1 MTEPLVSIV
10 IPTFARPDNLIRAI
24 ESVLN
29 QTYKNIEIIV
39 VDDNGK
45 DSPNQI
51 ETENLLKDYIG
62 KKISYIKHDINKNG
76 SAARNTGLYNSNGYF
91 VNFLDDD
98 DVFSPLKI
106 ELQVNKLLEFSEFD
120 ACYCN
125 SLLQGKNRNIVTHNL
140 KEGDLTL
147 DVLTGRAIFN
157 TSTILFRRKALLDI
171 NGWDESFQRHQDWEL
186 IIRFFRKY
194 KICIVSPNKQL
205 LTKIDTYNTVYKNP
219 GKSIEYR
226 EYFLAKMKDDIL
238 RTKNEKSIL
247 RWQMEDLA
255 LTMMSHGGK
264 RLGRKYFFII
274 FKYGFPSFSAFLKFL
289 YYLIGR

>member
-1 MTEPLVSIV
+1 MIEPLVSIV
-10 IPTFARPDNLIRAI
+10 IPTFARPNNLIRAI

-45 DSPNQI
+45 DTPCQI
-51 ETENLLKDYIG
+51 ETENLLKDFIG
-62 KKISYIKHDINKNG
+62 KKISYIKHEVNKNG
-76 SAARNTGLYNSNGYF
+76 SAARNTGLYNSKGYF

-98 DVFSPLKI
+98 DVFAPQKI
-106 ELQVNKLLEFSEFD
+106 EQQVNKLMKFSEFD

-125 SLLQGKNRNIVTHNL
+125 SLLQGRNRKIVTHNL

-147 DVLTGRAIFN
+147 DVLTGRVIFN

-186 IIRFFRKY
+186 IIRFFRNH
-194 KICIVSPNKQL
+194 KICIVSPDKQL

-219 GKSIEYR
+219 EKSIEYR
-226 EYFLAKMKDDIL
+226 EYFLEKMKGDIL
-238 RTKNEKSIL
+238 RTEKERSVL
-247 RWQMEDLA
+247 RWQMEDLS

-264 RLGRKYFFII
+264 FLGRKYFLKI
-274 FKYGFPSFSAFLKFL
+274 FKYGFPSFNAFLKLL
-289 YYLIGR
+289 YYFIGK

>member
-1 MTEPLVSIV
+1 MMEPLVSIV

-24 ESVLN
+24 ESVLD

-39 VDDNGK
+39 VDDNGI
-45 DSPNQI
+45 DTHYQI
-51 ETENLLKDYIG
+51 ETETLLKDYIG
-62 KKISYIKHDINKNG
+62 KNITYIKHDVNKNG
-76 SAARNTGLYNSNGYF
+76 SAARNTGLYNSKGDF
-91 VNFLDDD
+91 INFLDDD
-98 DVFSPLKI
+98 DVFDKNKI
-106 ELQVNKLLEFSEFD
+106 ELQVNKLLAFPEFD

-125 SLLQGKNRNIVTHNL
+125 SLLQGKNRNIITHNQ

-147 DVLTGRAIFN
+147 EVLTGKSVFN

-171 NGWDESFQRHQDWEL
+171 NGWDETFQRHQDWEL
-186 IIRFFRKY
+186 VIRFFRKY
-194 KICIVSPNKQL
+194 KICIVSPDKQL

-219 GKSIEYR
+219 AKSIEYR
-226 EYFLAKMKDDIL
+226 EYFLLKMKSDIL

-264 RLGRKYFFII
+264 QLGRKYFFKI
-274 FKYGFPSFSAFLKFL
+274 FKYGCPSFSAFLKL
-289 YYLIGR
+289 VYYFFCG